1 MEWIAHRTR
10 ARLVFLTWVTA
21 SVIPPNAHAVV
32 VVRAADYN
40 AGRRLVVKAHSAA
53 EQELL
58 LRGTLLR
65 KRSARSRPVHTCE
78 G

>member
-1 MEWIAHRTR
+1 MDRSPNPR
-10 ARLVFLTWVTA
+10 QARLFDMGDLA

-53 EQELL
+53 EQESL